1 MTEDIIEE
9 IKELWQ
15 EYNAIMANA
24 WPGDEEVVLDKIAE
38 LGGLDYEE
46 YCYD

>member
-1 MTEDIIEE
+1 MTEDITEE
-9 IKELWQ
+9 FKELRQ

-24 WPGDEEVVLDKIAE
+24 WPGDEEVVLAKIAE
-38 LGGLDYEE
+38 LGGLEYEE

>member
-24 WPGDEEVVLDKIAE
+24 WAGDEQVILDKIVE